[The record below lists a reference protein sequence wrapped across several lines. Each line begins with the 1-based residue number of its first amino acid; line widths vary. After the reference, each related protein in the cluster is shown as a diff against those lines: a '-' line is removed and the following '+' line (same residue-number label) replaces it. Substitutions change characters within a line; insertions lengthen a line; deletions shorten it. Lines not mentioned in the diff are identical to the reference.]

1 MVFLMTTKI
10 YKGFPEMSGILG
22 FGAKSKSAN
31 PLVIDNL
38 YKNGA
43 ISAPVF
49 ALWLDNEDAFIDIGA
64 TFDNAMKNPDDL
76 VFLDSKPEES
86 SWTNTISQ
94 VRTRTPEGHVSK

>member
-1 MVFLMTTKI
+1 MT
-10 YKGFPEMSGILG
+10 YKSARLRNISGILG
-22 FGAKSKSAN
+22 LGAKSESAN

-64 TFDNAMKNPDDL
+64 TFDDAMKKPDDL
-76 VFLDSKPEES
+76 VLFDSKPGES
-86 SWTNTISQ
+86 LWTNTISQ
-94 VRTRTPEGHVSK
+94 VRTRTPEGHMSK